1 MNQFLAGPEPRMRAL
16 ALGEC
21 LFEPGPSGAVW
32 VVEQGAF
39 RVERVSPQ
47 GGATFVQL
55 AWSGDWLGVESL
67 CAQPYSFRV
76 TAMGPSLVREVDVSQ
91 EPERHRVLA
100 QAYLQQQARAVEAAQ
115 LRSGPVAS
123 RVGYFLAAWSR
134 ATGAITQRVR
144 DFELPYLRDIAVIVD
159 SAPESVCR
167 ALGRLVVPRAQG
179 RTRRARAPA

>member
-1 MNQFLAGPEPRMRAL
+1 MNQFLAVPEPRVRAL
-16 ALGEC
+16 VLGEC

-32 VVEQGAF
+32 VVEQGAL
-39 RVERVSPQ
+39 RVDRITPQ
-47 GGATFVQL
+47 GVTFVQL
-55 AWSGDWLGVESL
+55 AWPGDLLGVESL

-76 TAMGPSLVREVDVSQ
+76 TALGPSSVRAVDVSR

-115 LRSGPVAS
+115 LRSGPVAT
-123 RVGYFLAAWSR
+123 RVGHFLAAWSR

-144 DFELPYLRDIAVIVD
+144 DVELPYLRDIAVIVD

-167 ALGRLVVPRAQG
+167 ALGRLVMPRAQG
-179 RTRRARAPA
+179 RSRRARAAA